1 MILKG
6 SVHTLEETFFVSLPE
21 TSRLMLFR
29 DIIAF
34 YCECRMKRRH
44 SLCETEDFVRVHTA
58 VAKCSCCE
66 LTHVRLCPSVSASA
80 RNSAPPTKQIS
91 VKFHIWAFL
100 LTFIDT
106 SRFWLNGTKAI
117 YPLNRRTVMMISYR
131 DPFV

>member
-6 SVHTLEETFFVSLPE
+6 SVHTLQETFFVCILE

-34 YCECRMKRRH
+34 YSEYRMKRRH
-44 SLCETEDFVRVHTA
+44 SLCKTEHFVRVHTA
-58 VAKCSCCE
+58 VAKCSRE
-66 LTHVRLCPSVSASA
+66 LTHVRFYPSVSASA
-80 RNSAPPTKQIS
+80 QNSAPPTQQIS
-91 VKFHIWAFL
+91 VKFHIWAFA

-106 SRFWLNGTKAI
+106 FGFWLNWTKSV
-117 YPLNRRTVMMISYR
+117 YPLNRRTLIMILYR

>member
-1 MILKG
+1 M
-6 SVHTLEETFFVSLPE
+6 
-21 TSRLMLFR
+21 
-29 DIIAF
+29 
-34 YCECRMKRRH
+34 
-44 SLCETEDFVRVHTA
+44 RVHTA
-58 VAKCSCCE
+58 VAKCSCE

-80 RNSAPPTKQIS
+80 RNIAPPTRQIF

-106 SRFWLNGTKAI
+106 FRSWLNWTEAI